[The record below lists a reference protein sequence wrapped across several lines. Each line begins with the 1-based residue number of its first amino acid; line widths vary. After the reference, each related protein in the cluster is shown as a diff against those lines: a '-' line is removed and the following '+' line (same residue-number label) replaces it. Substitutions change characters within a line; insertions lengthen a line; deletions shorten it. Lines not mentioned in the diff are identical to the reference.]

1 MSLLKTIFRHEWQQL
16 LRQRWLLLSL
26 LLFIVTGLLSIRS
39 ANQTIRARFVQGDS
53 IRQSYARSLDVVLEK
68 FSDTLTDKGKADARN
83 AGLPVMI
90 NFWLPQN
97 VIKDPGPLSALSLGL
112 IDVQPWHR
120 QVKYTK
126 NYDDST
132 DMPVSNPMTL
142 FAGNFDLAFVIIY
155 LLPLLVLA
163 YCYSLYSSEKE
174 AGTLALL
181 TIQAGSVHRIIRL
194 KFLFRFLVLLSVLI
208 IINVLGFVL
217 AEKHASLPGSFILW
231 WMVLSLLYLLLW
243 TGIAYVVVA
252 LQKSA
257 TASGLYLVS
266 SWLLLLIVLPSLI
279 NTYIQSKHPLPMKDE
294 LASYRRH
301 QGEEIWGTSAR
312 ILSDSF
318 NRYNPQYAAS
328 INPAKDTMHLSTRYV
343 AGYYDLL
350 ERRMERVII
359 PFEKQVTQR
368 NDHFAAVSRWI
379 PVLSCQHLFN
389 CLAGTQLSA
398 YREFFQQAD
407 VYQKNWKD
415 FLYAFHIPGKKLT
428 QQDMQR
434 FPVFYYRQPPL
445 PVKEMT
451 AQAGYML
458 LLIAGLFVSGFFFFN
473 KINKPA

>member
-1 MSLLKTIFRHEWQQL
+1 MTLLKTIFRHEWQQL

-26 LLFIVTGLLSIRS
+26 LLFVVIGLLSIRS
-39 ANQTIRARFVQGDS
+39 ANHTVRARFVQGDS
-53 IRQSYARSLDVVLEK
+53 IRLSYARSLDMVVKK
-68 FSDTLTDKGKADARN
+68 FSDTLTDKGKVDAKN

-112 IDVQPWHR
+112 MDVQPWHR

-126 NYDDST
+126 NYDDTT

-155 LLPLLVLA
+155 LLPLLVLT
-163 YCYSLYSSEKE
+163 YCYAIHSSEKE

-181 TIQAGSVHRIIRL
+181 TIQSGSIHRIIRL
-194 KFLFRFLVLLSVLI
+194 KLLFRFLVLASVLM
-208 IINVLGFVL
+208 IINVFGFVL
-217 AEKHASLPGSFILW
+217 AEKHSSLSEDSILW
-231 WMVLSLLYLLLW
+231 WSVLSLLYLLFW
-243 TGIAYVVVA
+243 TGIAYLVVA
-252 LQKSA
+252 LQKGA
-257 TASGLYLVS
+257 IASGLYLVS
-266 SWLLLLIVLPSLI
+266 SWVLLLIVLPSMV
-279 NTYIQSKHPLPMKDE
+279 NTYIQSRHPLPMKDE

-318 NRYNPQYAAS
+318 NRYNPQYASS
-328 INPAKDTMHLSTRYV
+328 INPAKDTVHLSMRYV

-359 PFEKQVTQR
+359 PFEEQVAQR
-368 NDHFAAVSRWI
+368 NDHFASFSRWI
-379 PVLSCQHLFN
+379 PALSCQHLFN
-389 CLAGTQLSA
+389 CLAGTQLLA
-398 YREFFQQAD
+398 YQEFFQQAD
-407 VYQKNWKD
+407 VYQEKWKD

-428 QQDMQR
+428 QQDMQH
-434 FPVFYYRQPPL
+434 FPVFHYQQPLL
-445 PVKEMT
+445 PVKELAT
-451 AQAGYML
+451 AVGYL
-458 LLIAGLFVSGFFFFN
+458 LLLVAGLFVSGFFLFN

>member
-1 MSLLKTIFRHEWQQL
+1 MYLLKTIFRYEWQQL

-26 LLFIVTGLLSIRS
+26 LLFVVIALLSIRS
-39 ANQTIRARFVQGDS
+39 ANHTIKSRFVQGDS
-53 IRQSYARSLDVVLEK
+53 IRLSYARSLDMVIKK
-68 FSDTLTDKGKADARN
+68 FSDTLTDKGKVDAKN

-112 IDVQPWHR
+112 MDVQPWHR

-126 NYDDST
+126 NYDDNT

-155 LLPLLVLA
+155 LLPLLVLM
-163 YCYSLYSSEKE
+163 YCYAIHSSEKE

-181 TIQAGSVHRIIRL
+181 SIQAGSIHRIIRL
-194 KFLFRFLVLLSVLI
+194 KLLFRFLVLASVLM

-217 AEKHASLPGSFILW
+217 AEKHSSLSGNSILW
-231 WMVLSLLYLLLW
+231 WNVLSLLYLLFW
-243 TGIAYVVVA
+243 TGIAYLVVA
-252 LQKSA
+252 LQKGA
-257 TASGLYLVS
+257 IASGLYLVS
-266 SWLLLLIVLPSLI
+266 SWLLLLIVLPSMV
-279 NTYIQSKHPLPMKDE
+279 NTYIQSRHPLPMKDE

-318 NRYNPQYAAS
+318 NRYNPQYASS
-328 INPAKDTMHLSTRYV
+328 INPAKDTVHLSTRYV

-350 ERRMERVII
+350 ERRMERVVI
-359 PFEKQVTQR
+359 PFEEQVAQR
-368 NDHFAAVSRWI
+368 NGHFASFSRWI

-389 CLAGTQLSA
+389 CLAGTQLLA
-398 YREFFQQAD
+398 YQEFFQQAD
-407 VYQKNWKD
+407 AYQKNWKD

-428 QQDMQR
+428 QQDMQH
-434 FPVFYYRQPPL
+434 FPVFHYQQLLL
-445 PVKEMT
+445 PVKELAT
-451 AQAGYML
+451 AVGYL
-458 LLIAGLFVSGFFFFN
+458 LLLVAGLFVSGFFLFN
-473 KINKPA
+473 RINKPA